1 MNLLLRL
8 TVGQKILLI
17 PIIGTLSFAIFV
29 IINSVVSAQ
38 NASELETAQ
47 NVDFPALQLSTSA
60 LTNME
65 KVRDILASSV
75 TTGDIDA
82 VDAAREKADVVR
94 ADLTSISRIAPELS
108 GDINT
113 ILNTFNAYSEMA
125 LSLTSSILD
134 NTADFA
140 TLGGQLETMNSRY
153 DEAINQLNGFKS
165 SRQQTFEKAFE
176 QYNSAQDFLFW
187 LGLLMGVLTTLVL
200 FGTAIPVTKT
210 ITGNLTRVVKS
221 LRDIAEED
229 GDLTIRIQTN
239 AQDEVGDLVKYFNR
253 FMEKLQRVVKDIVD
267 TTLPLSDLA
276 QNLNQLT
283 DTTNQNISQ
292 QQGAAVH
299 AKQAVDNMNHSVIAV
314 AESAAE
320 AARAADEASSASN
333 NGQQVVNSTVTNIQA
348 LAQNVEETAEV
359 IRKLEND
366 SNQVGVVLDVI
377 KGIAEQTNLLAL
389 NAAIEAA
396 RAGEQGRGFA
406 VVADEVRT
414 LASRTQQSTE
424 QIQQTI
430 ERLQTAA
437 HQAVSVMSSGT
448 LQAEGS
454 VTEANKAGDSLVVI
468 ADTIS
473 RISAMNGQIASSTDD
488 QQAVARQIVGFVD
501 EIYARTDET
510 SQNSDRLA
518 SASTELAGLAKNLEN
533 IARQFRV

>member
-75 TTGDIDA
+75 TTGDTEG
-82 VDAAREKADVVR
+82 VDTARQKADVVR

-113 ILNTFNAYSEMA
+113 ILNTFNAYSKMA

-140 TLGGQLETMNSRY
+140 TLGDQLETMNSRY

-200 FGTAIPVTKT
+200 FGTAIPITKT

-448 LQAEGS
+448 SQAEGS
-454 VTEANKAGDSLVVI
+454 VVEANKAGDSLVVI
-468 ADTIS
+468 AETIN

>member
-75 TTGDIDA
+75 TTGDTEG
-82 VDAAREKADVVR
+82 VDTARQKADVVR

-113 ILNTFNAYSEMA
+113 ILNTFNAYSKMA

-140 TLGGQLETMNSRY
+140 TLGDQLETMNSRY

-200 FGTAIPVTKT
+200 FGTAIPITKT

-448 LQAEGS
+448 SQAEGS
-454 VTEANKAGDSLVVI
+454 VAEANKAGDSLVVI
-468 ADTIS
+468 AETIN

>member
-239 AQDEVGDLVKYFNR
+239 VQDEVGDLVKYFNR

-448 LQAEGS
+448 SQAEGS
-454 VTEANKAGDSLVVI
+454 VVEANKAGDSLVVI
-468 ADTIS
+468 AETIN

>member
-82 VDAAREKADVVR
+82 VDTARQKADVVR

-176 QYNSAQDFLFW
+176 QYNNAQDFLFW

-448 LQAEGS
+448 SQAEGS

-518 SASTELAGLAKNLEN
+518 SASTELAGLAKNLES

>member
-1 MNLLLRL
+1 MNFLSKL

-17 PIIGTLSFAIFV
+17 PVIGTLSFILFIV
-29 IINSVVSAQ
+29 INSVVSSQ
-38 NASELETAQ
+38 NASKLEVAQ
-47 NVDFPALQLSTSA
+47 NIDFPALQLSTSA

-65 KVRDILASSV
+65 KVRDTLASSV
-75 TTGDIDA
+75 TTGDTEAISIA
-82 VDAAREKADVVR
+82 SEKADAVR
-94 ADLTSISRIAPELS
+94 SDLKSISQIAPALKNDISAILS
-108 GDINT
+108 A
-113 ILNTFNAYSEMA
+113 FNAYHDTA
-125 LSLTSSILD
+125 GPLTLSILD

-140 TLGGQLETMNSRY
+140 TLGEQLEVMNGKY
-153 DEAINQLNGFKS
+153 DEAIDKLNQFKRA
-165 SRQQTFEKAFE
+165 RQQTFEDAFE
-176 QYNSAQDFLFW
+176 QYNNAQDFLFW
-187 LGLLMGVLTTLVL
+187 LGIVMGGLTTLVL
-200 FGTAIPVTKT
+200 FGTAIPVTRT
-210 ITGNLTRVVKS
+210 ITGNLSRVVKS

-283 DTTNQNISQ
+283 DVTNKNIVRQ
-292 QQGAAVH
+292 KGAATH
-299 AKQAVDNMNHSVIAV
+299 AKDAVDNMNHSVIAV

-320 AARAADEASSASN
+320 AASAADEASNASA
-333 NGQQVVNSTVTNIQA
+333 NGQSVVNSTVSNIQA
-348 LAQNVEETAEV
+348 LAKNVEQTSVV
-359 IRKLEND
+359 IRQLESD
-366 SNQVGVVLDVI
+366 SNQVGVILDVI

-424 QIQQTI
+424 QIQKTI
-430 ERLQTAA
+430 EQLQNAA
-437 HQAVSVMSSGT
+437 QKAVEVMSSGT
-448 LQAEGS
+448 SQAEGS
-454 VTEANKAGDSLVVI
+454 VAEANKAGDSLTVI
-468 ADTIS
+468 AETIH
-473 RISAMNGQIASSTDD
+473 RISTMNGQIASSTDD

-501 EIYARTDET
+501 EINARTDET
-510 SQNSDRLA
+510 SNNSTRLA
-518 SASTELAGLAKNLEN
+518 SASNELAGLAKNLEN

>member
-47 NVDFPALQLSTSA
+47 NIDFPALQLSTSA

-75 TTGDIDA
+75 TTGDTEG
-82 VDAAREKADVVR
+82 VDTARQKADVVR

-113 ILNTFNAYSEMA
+113 ILNTFNAYSDMA

-140 TLGGQLETMNSRY
+140 TLGDQLETMNSRY

-448 LQAEGS
+448 SQAEGS

>member
-75 TTGDIDA
+75 TTGDTEG
-82 VDAAREKADVVR
+82 VDTARQKADVVR

-113 ILNTFNAYSEMA
+113 ILNTFNAYSKMA

-140 TLGGQLETMNSRY
+140 TLGDQLETMNSRY

-200 FGTAIPVTKT
+200 FGTAIPITKT

-424 QIQQTI
+424 QIQKTI

-448 LQAEGS
+448 SQAEGS
-454 VTEANKAGDSLVVI
+454 VVEANKAGDSLIVI
-468 ADTIS
+468 AETIN

>member
-1 MNLLLRL
+1 MNLLMRL
-8 TVGQKILLI
+8 SVGQKILLI
-17 PIIGTLSFAIFV
+17 PIIGALSFAIFV

-38 NASELETAQ
+38 NARQLETAQ
-47 NVDFPALQLSTSA
+47 RVDFPALQLSTSA

-75 TTGDIDA
+75 TTGDIDGVNSAKQKAEA
-82 VDAAREKADVVR
+82 VRI
-94 ADLTSISRIAPELS
+94 DLTSIGLVAPELS
-108 GDINT
+108 ADVNR
-113 ILNTFNAYSEMA
+113 ILGTFNGYSEMA
-125 LSLTSSILD
+125 LALTSSILD
-134 NTADFA
+134 NTADFGM
-140 TLGGQLETMNSRY
+140 LGGQLENMNNRY
-153 DEAINQLNGFKS
+153 DESISQLNAFKS
-165 SRQQTFEKAFE
+165 SRQEAFE
-176 QYNSAQDFLFW
+176 EAFKQYNSAQDFLFW
-187 LGLLMGVLTTLVL
+187 LGILMGGLTTFVL
-200 FGTAIPVTKT
+200 FGTAIPITKT
-210 ITGNLTRVVKS
+210 ITGNLSRVVKS

-229 GDLTIRIQTN
+229 GDLTIRIQTK

-267 TTLPLSDLA
+267 TTLPLSDVA

-283 DTTNQNISQ
+283 DKTNRNISQ
-292 QQGAAVH
+292 QQGAAMH

-320 AARAADEASSASN
+320 AAKAADEASVASD
-333 NGQQVVNSTVTNIQA
+333 NGQRVVNSTVTNIQA
-348 LAQNVEETAEV
+348 LAQNVEDTAKV

-366 SNQVGVVLDVI
+366 ANQVGVVLDVI

-437 HQAVSVMSSGT
+437 NQAVTVMSSGT
-448 LQAEGS
+448 SQAEGS
-454 VTEANKAGDSLVVI
+454 VTEANKAGHSLSVI
-468 ADTIS
+468 AGTIN
-473 RISAMNGQIASSTDD
+473 RISAMNGQIARATDD
-488 QQAVARQIVGFVD
+488 QQAVARQIVGYVD

-518 SASTELAGLAKNLEN
+518 SASTELAALAKNLKN

>member
-82 VDAAREKADVVR
+82 VDAARQKADVVR

-448 LQAEGS
+448 SQAEGS

>member
-82 VDAAREKADVVR
+82 VDAARQKADVVR
-94 ADLTSISRIAPELS
+94 ADLTSISRVAPELS

-140 TLGGQLETMNSRY
+140 TLGDQLETMNSRY

-165 SRQQTFEKAFE
+165 SRQHTFEKAFE

-187 LGLLMGVLTTLVL
+187 LGLVMGGLTTLVL

-414 LASRTQQSTE
+414 LASRTQQSNAYKPLL
-424 QIQQTI
+424 I
-430 ERLQTAA
+430 RLFQ
-437 HQAVSVMSSGT
+437 
-448 LQAEGS
+448 
-454 VTEANKAGDSLVVI
+454 
-468 ADTIS
+468 
-473 RISAMNGQIASSTDD
+473 
-488 QQAVARQIVGFVD
+488 
-501 EIYARTDET
+501 
-510 SQNSDRLA
+510 
-518 SASTELAGLAKNLEN
+518 
-533 IARQFRV
+533 

>member
-82 VDAAREKADVVR
+82 VDAARQKADVVR
-94 ADLTSISRIAPELS
+94 ADLTSISRVAPELS

-140 TLGGQLETMNSRY
+140 TLGDQLETMNSRY

-165 SRQQTFEKAFE
+165 SRQHTFEKAFE

-187 LGLLMGVLTTLVL
+187 LGLVMGGLTTLVL

-448 LQAEGS
+448 SQAEGS

>member
-82 VDAAREKADVVR
+82 VDAARQKADVVR
-94 ADLTSISRIAPELS
+94 ADLTSISRVAPELS

-140 TLGGQLETMNSRY
+140 TLGDQLETMNSRY

-165 SRQQTFEKAFE
+165 SRQHTFEKAFE

-187 LGLLMGVLTTLVL
+187 LGLVMGGLTTLVL

>member
-140 TLGGQLETMNSRY
+140 TLGGQLETMNRRY

-239 AQDEVGDLVKYFNR
+239 AQDEVDDLVKYFNR

-448 LQAEGS
+448 SQAEGS

>member
-134 NTADFA
+134 ITADFA

-448 LQAEGS
+448 SQAEGS
-454 VTEANKAGDSLVVI
+454 VVEANKAGDSLVVI
-468 ADTIS
+468 AETIN